1 MLTSKQGSW
10 LERIS
15 PAMKQLFA
23 VTGGAQIGWV
33 NASWPLARLSAT
45 SDRLAITVRI
55 LGSYS
60 FTSEQVSAVERYA
73 FIPFLAWG
81 VRIRHRVPDYPRR
94 IIFWC
99 FNDPTTVLQG
109 IRDAGFAPTGSE
121 PADGRRAGLPVRWS
135 AIIGAIAVWNL
146 LVILPFL
153 GQPGG
158 RSLAGWRVLFP
169 LYAVLVLFFAIL
181 KFGTI
186 QDLLLKPDRSV
197 GEIKPFLRL
206 LAFICGVLAIIFSA
220 IVLLNK
226 GHFPSE

>member
-1 MLTSKQGSW
+1 MQQPFT
-10 LERIS
+10 I
-15 PAMKQLFA
+15 
-23 VTGGAQIGWV
+23 TGGAQIGWV

-45 SDRLAITVRI
+45 SDQLAIKARV
-55 LGSYS
+55 LGNYS
-60 FTSEQVSAVERYA
+60 FTPQQVSAVERYA
-73 FIPFLAWG
+73 LIPFLAWG

-99 FNDPTTVLQG
+99 LSDPTTVLQG
-109 IRDAGFAPTGSE
+109 IRDAGFTPTGSE
-121 PADGRRAGLPVRWS
+121 PKDGRCAGIPVRWS

-146 LVILPFL
+146 LFTLPFI
-153 GQPGG
+153 GQPRGV
-158 RSLAGWRVLFP
+158 SPPGWRVLFP
-169 LYAVLVLFFAIL
+169 LYAVLALVFASL

-186 QDLLLKPDRSV
+186 QNLLLKPGRSV

-226 GHFPSE
+226 

>member
-60 FTSEQVSAVERYA
+60 FTPEQVSAVERYA
-73 FIPFLAWG
+73 LMPFLAWG
-81 VRIRHRVPDYPRR
+81 VRIRHQVPDYPRR

-109 IRDAGFAPTGSE
+109 IRDAGFDPKGIEQANVRG
-121 PADGRRAGLPVRWS
+121 AGIPVRWS

-146 LVILPFL
+146 LFILPFV
-153 GQPGG
+153 GQARG
-158 RSLAGWRVLFP
+158 RSPAGWRVLFP
-169 LYAVLVLFFAIL
+169 LYAVLVLFFATL

-186 QDLLLKPDRSV
+186 QDLLLKPGRSV